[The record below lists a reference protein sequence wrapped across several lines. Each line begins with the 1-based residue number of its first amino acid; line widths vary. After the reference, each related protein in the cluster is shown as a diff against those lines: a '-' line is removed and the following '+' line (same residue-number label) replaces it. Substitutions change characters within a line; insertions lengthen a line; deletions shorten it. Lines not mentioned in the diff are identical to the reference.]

1 MISLKRNY
9 EIVLIDENNRD
20 EKFELVDVLS
30 LKDNTL
36 CGMFEATNS
45 FSDVFYNDD
54 YQEEVNFAVKTKVQ
68 LKSTIDLDS
77 LSVNDFTFLTKEQE
91 YCFQLFTKN
100 LMMDA
105 REGKFNFYKENSKF
119 ANVDKH
125 KPDLETVKFDLVTNS
140 MYDYDEYYE
149 IFKNVFT
156 SYNRRTVEIVI
167 KKYNS
172 K

>member
-1 MISLKRNY
+1 MILLKRTY

-36 CGMFEATNS
+36 CGVFEATNS

-77 LSVNDFTFLTKEQE
+77 LSVNDFSLLKLDILNIDVQ
-91 YCFQLFTKN
+91 QLDVLKYIDD
-100 LMMDA
+100 LM
-105 REGKFNFYKENSKF
+105 Y
-119 ANVDKH
+119 
-125 KPDLETVKFDLVTNS
+125 
-140 MYDYDEYYE
+140 EYY
-149 IFKNVFT
+149 
-156 SYNRRTVEIVI
+156 SSQQYNKYSLYYVPTVHLIEKGFEV
-167 KKYNS
+167 
-172 K
+172 

>member
-1 MISLKRNY
+1 MILLKRTY

-36 CGMFEATNS
+36 CGVFEATNS

-77 LSVNDFTFLTKEQE
+77 LSVNDFSLLKLDILNIDVQ
-91 YCFQLFTKN
+91 QLDVLKYIDD
-100 LMMDA
+100 LM
-105 REGKFNFYKENSKF
+105 
-119 ANVDKH
+119 H
-125 KPDLETVKFDLVTNS
+125 
-140 MYDYDEYYE
+140 EYY
-149 IFKNVFT
+149 
-156 SYNRRTVEIVI
+156 SSQQYNKYSLYYVPTVHLIEKGFEV
-167 KKYNS
+167 
-172 K
+172 